1 MRFFRF
7 LTKKIFYINLG
18 IAVVITSILFLLVFW
33 FLSMYTRHGDTILV
47 PDLTGS
53 TLEELGNE
61 NLKKEFEFVVMD
73 SIYDPEKEK
82 GSIIQQDPLPYA
94 KVKSG
99 RKIYITIVA
108 KLPEMVAMPNL
119 IDLSLRQALVEL
131 RTAELKVNYLD
142 YVSHFAENA
151 ILAQMYLGDTIQ
163 PGTLVEVGSRIDL
176 VIGRGLSNN
185 KVAVPFLIGKKKR
198 EAYQLIHKGTFNIGK
213 EYYIDVEDT
222 AAIRVYKQYPD
233 WDSDI
238 LLPHGNYINIWY
250 RSDLNFDFEKYIESL
265 MPDTTA
271 QDSSILDPLELKEL
285 RENE

>member
-33 FLSMYTRHGDTILV
+33 FLSMYTRHGHTILV

-53 TLEELGNE
+53 TLEDLRNE
-61 NLKKEFEFVVMD
+61 NLQNEFEFIVMD
-73 SIYDPEKEK
+73 SVYDPGEEK

-108 KLPEMVAMPNL
+108 KLPEMVSMPNL
-119 IDLSLRQALVEL
+119 LDLSLRQALVEL
-131 RTAELKVNYLD
+131 RTADLRVNYLD

-176 VIGRGLSNN
+176 VIGRGLANN
-185 KVAVPFLIGKKKR
+185 KVPVPFLIGKNKN

-213 EYYIDVEDT
+213 EYYLDVEDT
-222 AAIRVYKQYPD
+222 SAIRVYKQYPD
-233 WDSDI
+233 WDSDT
-238 LLPHGNYINIWY
+238 LLPHGDYINIWY
-250 RSDLNFDFEKYIESL
+250 RSELNFDFDEYLESL
-265 MPDTTA
+265 KPDTIA
-271 QDSSILDPLELKEL
+271 QDSSMLDPLELREL